1 MRSADDLAADDFAVD
16 AGDLHRAVG
25 ELSRCES
32 DLRVL
37 AADLGQQITTLHSTW
52 QGQAAMAQ
60 QIAQAEWEHGFLGM
74 RDALAD
80 LRAAAQLAHENYGSA
95 TNANLDMWSQLG

>member
-1 MRSADDLAADDFAVD
+1 MRSADDLATDDFAVD
-16 AGDLHRAVG
+16 AEALHRVIG
-25 ELSRCES
+25 ELSGCES
-32 DLRVL
+32 DLRGL
-37 AADLGQQITTLHSTW
+37 AADLAQQVETLHSTW

-80 LRAAAQLAHENYGSA
+80 LRAAAHLAHHNYESA
-95 TNANLDMWSQLG
+95 TEANLEMWSQLG

>member
-1 MRSADDLAADDFAVD
+1 MD
-16 AGDLHRAVG
+16 AEDLHRVIG
-25 ELSRCES
+25 ELSTCES
-32 DLRVL
+32 DLRDL
-37 AADLGQQITTLHSTW
+37 AADLAKQIEKLHATW

-80 LRAAAQLAHENYGSA
+80 LRAAAQLARHNYESA
-95 TNANLDMWSQLG
+95 TTANLEMWRQLG

>member
-1 MRSADDLAADDFAVD
+1 MRPTDDLAADDFAVD
-16 AGDLHRAVG
+16 AEDLLWVIG
-25 ELSRCES
+25 ELSSCES
-32 DLRVL
+32 GLKCL
-37 AADLGQQITTLHSTW
+37 AADLATQIKTLHSAW

-80 LRAAAQLAHENYGSA
+80 LRAAAQLAHHNYESA
-95 TNANLDMWSQLG
+95 TNANLEMWSQLG

>member
-1 MRSADDLAADDFAVD
+1 MRGADNFTADDFAVD
-16 AGDLHRAVG
+16 AEDLHRVIG
-25 ELSRCES
+25 ELSTCES
-32 DLRVL
+32 DLRDL
-37 AADLGQQITTLHSTW
+37 AADLAKQIKTLHSTW

-80 LRAAAQLAHENYGSA
+80 LRAAAQLAHHNYESA
-95 TNANLDMWSQLG
+95 TTANLEMWRQLG